1 MTNALTQY
9 KKELT
14 KHLRCCGRTKT
25 RLLERFDR
33 TLSPF
38 LEECDVPS
46 METLYTAF
54 GPPDGMAALL
64 MSEIT
69 SEEAAHYRRM
79 TWAKPITAGILAALL
94 FAFTIYVY
102 FEKQKP
108 FEIKDE
114 TIIDSA
120 VDEKDW
126 TGPTIADRSG
136 GSNT

>member
-25 RLLERFDR
+25 RLLVRFDR

-79 TWAKPITAGILAALL
+79 TWAKRITAGILAALL

-102 FEKQKP
+102 FEKQSP
-108 FEIKDE
+108 LEVNNQ
-114 TIIDSA
+114 IIVEAFWEEPD
-120 VDEKDW
+120 D
-126 TGPTIADRSG
+126 TGVSPNDTAP
-136 GSNT
+136 